1 MLAAAGVGSLAA
13 AFLATRADAQPAGQ
27 SKLYEVINRKTL
39 LVGTGNGNPPWHFQD
54 DNGNFAGF
62 DIAMGR
68 LLAMG
73 LFNDPN
79 KAQFQIQGADARI
92 PSLLTDKV
100 DVVFQFSLY
109 RLSSG

>member
-1 MLAAAGVGSLAA
+1 MLAVAGVGSLAA

-79 KAQFQIQGADARI
+79 KAQFRSRGRMRGFPAC
-92 PSLLTDKV
+92 
-100 DVVFQFSLY
+100 
-109 RLSSG
+109 